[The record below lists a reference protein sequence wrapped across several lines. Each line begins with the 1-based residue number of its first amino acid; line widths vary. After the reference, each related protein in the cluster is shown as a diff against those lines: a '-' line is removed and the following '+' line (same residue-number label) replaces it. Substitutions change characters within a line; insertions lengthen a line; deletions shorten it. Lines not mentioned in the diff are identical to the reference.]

1 MGKRRLPQDS
11 DSDDFDEEAARALA
25 DPLGK
30 LQKEY
35 RVRLAGVLIVS
46 GVLGAIGAG
55 CLIYAL
61 TRNPYSVTFLIIG
74 GIALL
79 LGVVVLV
86 MNIFNVG
93 RSLEVRKRGIR
104 FTEAGIETA
113 LLWGEIVDVEV
124 NRTDTTS
131 LGVASVRKRSSDA
144 TSPSGLL
151 TNTEWDVTIHGRDG
165 QMIHL
170 SPIFLRTVPD
180 AKKLIAQIRMRAG
193 L

>member
-1 MGKRRLPQDS
+1 MAKRRSDEDS
-11 DSDDFDEEAARALA
+11 DSDDFDEVAPRAPA

-30 LQKEY
+30 LIKQY
-35 RVRLAGVLIVS
+35 RVSLAGVLIVS
-46 GVLGAIGAG
+46 GVLGAAGGG
-55 CLIYAL
+55 CLVYAL
-61 TRNPYSVTFLIIG
+61 SRNPYSATFLAIG
-74 GIALL
+74 AALLL

-93 RSLEVRKRGIR
+93 RRLEVRKRGIR

-113 LLWGEIVDVEV
+113 LLWDEIVDVEV

-131 LGVASVRKRSSDA
+131 LGVASVRKRSSDTA
-144 TSPSGLL
+144 SPSGLL